1 MIIASTGA
9 MEPIFVTNI
18 NNMRDSSF
26 LPSHQEA
33 IVGIDEVGIHSLTY
47 SLTHSL
53 THSPTHSPTHLLSYS
68 LTYSLT
74 YLLTHR
80 LSSPLMYCVD

>member
-18 NNMRDSSF
+18 NSMRDSSF

-33 IVGIDEVGIHSLTY
+33 IVGIDEVGIHSLTHSLIY
-47 SLTHSL
+47 SLT
-53 THSPTHSPTHLLSYS
+53 
-68 LTYSLT
+68 
-74 YLLTHR
+74 
-80 LSSPLMYCVD
+80 

>member
-18 NNMRDSSF
+18 NSMRDSSF

-33 IVGIDEVGIHSLTY
+33 IVGIDEVGIHSLTHLLTY
-47 SLTHSL
+47 SITHSL
-53 THSPTHSPTHLLSYS
+53 THL
-68 LTYSLT
+68 LTY
-74 YLLTHR
+74 
-80 LSSPLMYCVD
+80 

>member
-18 NNMRDSSF
+18 NSMRDSSF

-33 IVGIDEVGIHSLTY
+33 IVGIDEVGIHSLTHLLANLLTY
-47 SLTHSL
+47 LITHSL
-53 THSPTHSPTHLLSYS
+53 THL
-68 LTYSLT
+68 LTYSITHALSHS
-74 YLLTHR
+74 LTHSH
-80 LSSPLMYCVD
+80 LTHS